1 MIKATNP
8 VFYLILV
15 NKALPVTAF
24 CIPVLHWNEYQA
36 GVWALQFLL
45 ASAKHNIPIII
56 TLGLLHSLVFRRLQ
70 LRRV

>member
-1 MIKATNP
+1 MIEATNP

-24 CIPVLHWNEYQA
+24 CIPVLRWNEYQA
-36 GVWALQFLL
+36 GVWPPQFLL

-56 TLGLLHSLVFRRLQ
+56 TVRLT
-70 LRRV
+70 VWP